1 MLLGM
6 NRGFFPTIITRSY
19 SQQPPLKDSITTRL
33 TTQRRSRNM
42 VSLAILGAA
51 VFGIFALSIARVKQD
66 DFSDLDDKGNVK
78 TKRQ

>member
-1 MLLGM
+1 M

-19 SQQPPLKDSITTRL
+19 SQQTPLKDPITARL
-33 TTQRRSRNM
+33 TAQRRTRNM
-42 VSLAILGAA
+42 LSLAILGAA

-66 DFSDLDDKGNVK
+66 DFSDVDDKGNVK